1 MCHTGTK
8 PKLQNIKPAITPGS
22 RLLLYM
28 SPSPKL
34 ELITAESPYIRHSR
48 NITKPAKTSIGGK
61 KDSSLAIGKQSVFIN
76 IKTGTCFEE
85 KKLLRIKNWYG
96 KKKEN
101 RNNSFSDL
109 HILYYTKGFLQ
120 AWKTAVKNLEKYPD
134 EYEVNRVSVAKAMY
148 PAVPYTSSIKAQVI
162 HMATCS
168 ILKKNVIMAGK
179 MIFFLPFFL

>member
-1 MCHTGTK
+1 MPYRNKAKTAEHKAGHN
-8 PKLQNIKPAITPGS
+8 P
-22 RLLLYM
+22 RLKIAFVYV
-28 SPSPKL
+28 PSPKL
-34 ELITAESPYIRHSR
+34 ELITAESPYIRHFP

-101 RNNSFSDL
+101 RNNSFFDL

-134 EYEVNRVSVAKAMY
+134 ENEVNPVSVAKAMY
-148 PAVPYTSSIKAQVI
+148 PAVPYTSSIKAPDI
-162 HMATCS
+162 HMATCY